1 MPLTLTPGQTLLFTG
16 DSVTDCGRRD
26 DADGLGSGYVRDI
39 VASGALDGV
48 SVINTGIGGN
58 RVVDLEGRW
67 QQDVL
72 AHRPDVLSVLIGV
85 NDVWRRYDSNDP
97 TSLDQFVVGYRS
109 LLTQAGEAG
118 IRLVLLE
125 PFVLPVTEEQI
136 GWREDL
142 NPKIEAVHELAREF
156 DALLVPTD
164 RELTAL
170 AAEVGPSTL
179 AADGVH
185 PTDAGH
191 RAIADLWLDT
201 VLALP

>member
-1 MPLTLTPGQTLLFTG
+1 MPLTISPGQTVLFTG

-26 DADGLGSGYVRDI
+26 DPEQLGWGYVRYL
-39 VASGALDGV
+39 AGSAALAGV
-48 SVINTGIGGN
+48 RVRNTGVGGD
-58 RVVDLEGRW
+58 RVVNLENRW
-67 QQDVL
+67 SEDVL
-72 AHRPDVLSVLIGV
+72 ALRPDVLSVLIGI

-97 TSLDQFVVGYRS
+97 TSLERYHHGYRS
-109 LLTQAGEAG
+109 LLEQAADAG
-118 IRLVLLE
+118 TRLVVLE

-142 NPKIEAVHELAREF
+142 NPKIETLHELAREF
-156 DALLVPTD
+156 DAILVPTD

-170 AAEVGPSTL
+170 ATQTGPSAL

-185 PTDAGH
+185 PTDLGH

-201 VLALP
+201 VLAQP